1 MEEQTKHTVMEN
13 KKSERVNIDIASIFR
28 TLWSNKRRFLKVWV
42 ITFVLSCIWILPQPR
57 YYTTEVSIAPESED
71 AGAAG
76 GLASL
81 ASNFGFDIGSGSSD
95 AIYPQLYPDLIS
107 STEFITDLF
116 DVHVTT
122 LKGDVSTDYYDYLV
136 SHQKKNLLTLP
147 FSTALRWLKSLGEK
161 QEDPIVGK
169 DGKRFDPF
177 HLTHNTTEV
186 VKAVQSNISC
196 VYSRTTSVVTITV
209 TDQDPM
215 VSALMADS
223 IKAHLQNYI
232 TDYRTKKARLDVEH
246 YQQMRDSAEVE
257 YDKAMRAYSRFCD
270 AHQNVILQSFQ
281 SERDKLENDLST
293 KQTMLASM
301 EAQLQASKVKLQ
313 ERTPAFT
320 TLINATI
327 PVKPAGPKRMIFVA
341 AMLFLATLGTIV
353 HVFRRELMEWF

>member
-13 KKSERVNIDIASIFR
+13 KKSERVNIDIASMVR

-81 ASNFGFDIGSGSSD
+81 ASNFGFDIGSGNSD
-95 AIYPQLYPDLIS
+95 AIFPQLYPDLIS

-147 FSTALRWLKSLGEK
+147 FSIALRWLKSLGEK

-209 TDQDPM
+209 TDQDAM

>member
-57 YYTTEVSIAPESED
+57 YYTTEVSIAPESNEPNV
-71 AGAAG
+71 AG

-81 ASNFGFDIGSGSSD
+81 ASNFGFDTGSGNSD
-95 AIYPQLYPDLIS
+95 AIFPQLYPDLIG
-107 STEFITDLF
+107 STEFITALF

-147 FSTALRWLKSLGEK
+147 FVVAYRWLKSLGKKPE
-161 QEDPIVGK
+161 EPIAGK

-177 HLTHNTTEV
+177 HLTHSTTEI
-186 VKAVQSNISC
+186 VKMVKSNISC

-209 TDQDPM
+209 TDQDAM

-246 YQQMRDSAEVE
+246 YQQMRDSAEME
-257 YDKAMRAYSRFCD
+257 YDKAMQAYSRYCD
-270 AHQNVILQSFQ
+270 AHQNIILQSFQ
-281 SERDKLENDLST
+281 SERDKLENDLSI
-293 KQTMLASM
+293 KQTMLTTM
-301 EAQLQASKVKLQ
+301 ENQLQESRVRLQ

-320 TLINATI
+320 TLTNATI

>member
-1 MEEQTKHTVMEN
+1 MEEQTKPTVMEKN
-13 KKSERVNIDIASIFR
+13 KSERVNIDIASIIR
-28 TLWSNKRRFLKVWV
+28 TLWSNKRRFFKVWV

-116 DVHVTT
+116 DVQVTT
-122 LKGDVSTDYYDYLV
+122 LKGDVQTDYYDYLV
-136 SHQKKNLLTLP
+136 SHQKKNYLTLP
-147 FSTALRWLKSLGEK
+147 YHAFMHWLKSLGKEK
-161 QEDPIVGK
+161 EEEIPGK
-169 DGKRFDPF
+169 NGKRFDPF
-177 HLTHNTTEV
+177 HLTPNTTLV
-186 VKAVQSNISC
+186 VKAVRDNIGC

-223 IKAHLQNYI
+223 IKAHLQDYI
-232 TDYRTKKARLDVEH
+232 IDYRTKKARLDVAH
-246 YQQMRDSAEVE
+246 YQMMRDSAEVE
-257 YDKAMRAYSRFCD
+257 YDKAMRAYSRYCD
-270 AHQNVILQSFQ
+270 AHQNIILQSFQ
-281 SERDKLENDLST
+281 SERDKLENDLSS
-293 KQTMLASM
+293 KQSMLTSM
-301 EAQLQASKVKLQ
+301 ETQLQASKVRLQ

-320 TLINATI
+320 TLTNATV

-341 AMLFLATLGTIV
+341 AMLFLVTLGTIV
-353 HVFRRELMEWF
+353 HIYRRELQEWF

>member
-81 ASNFGFDIGSGSSD
+81 ASNFGFDIGSGN
-95 AIYPQLYPDLIS
+95 
-107 STEFITDLF
+107 
-116 DVHVTT
+116 
-122 LKGDVSTDYYDYLV
+122 VSTDYYDYLV